1 MRDRFFP
8 GACFD
13 DEDEGFTQLRSP
25 DLEMRNQAWEKM
37 MNHYQAP
44 LREETRT
51 LLAHHGQATDD
62 DQIDEKVA
70 YAWGRL
76 WEQFPTIQ
84 TTTEAALYD
93 WMLNVIEKRI
103 DADRRRY
110 DNRRIKPIRDLMDAP
125 TLEHMTEEELLDLLQ
140 QHVARPS
147 VEDEYLSYEKCVQFS
162 RILATVLDY
171 DLTYWHRQL
180 AAHWFLYRRSAK
192 QIARSYHR
200 TKLNNT
206 LARAKL
212 SFVFGLTTRLKHALD
227 LTPDDQ
233 DLREFALMVD
243 AFRFADKDGDLNQ
256 SHPFLS
262 YVQHVLPHP
271 LPELTEPRWM
281 QKLLAALR
289 SDHR

>member
-1 MRDRFFP
+1 MKDRFFP

-13 DEDEGFTQLRSP
+13 DEDGFAQLRSSNLEVR
-25 DLEMRNQAWEKM
+25 DLAWEKM

-44 LREETRT
+44 LREETRS
-51 LLAHHGQATDD
+51 LLARHGQAADD
-62 DQIDEKVA
+62 DQIDDKVA
-70 YAWGRL
+70 YSWGCL

-103 DADRRRY
+103 DSERRRF
-110 DNRRIKPIRDLMDAP
+110 DSRRIQSIRDLLHSSS
-125 TLEHMTEEELLDLLQ
+125 LESMTDEELLDLLQ
-140 QHVARPS
+140 QHADRPS

-162 RILATVLDY
+162 RILASVLEY

-192 QIARSYHR
+192 QIARSYQR

-212 SFVFGLTTRLKHALD
+212 SFVIGLTTRLKHALD

-233 DLREFALMVD
+233 DLREFVLMVD

-256 SHPFLS
+256 SHPFLL